1 MKNLIARFLEDES
14 GVSSI
19 EYALLAGSIALV
31 IIAAVQATGTT
42 LQATYQNVANVLNP

>member
-1 MKNLIARFLEDES
+1 
-14 GVSSI
+14 
-19 EYALLAGSIALV
+19 V